1 MSTGL
6 RVPELPEQAPIWQRG
21 AHRLVF
27 HPVTQTVVVTAIV
40 LNGIVLGLQTFDEFS
55 ASTYHLL
62 NVIDRSFLAFFV
74 VEIALRFIAEG
85 CRPVKYFRS
94 GWNTFDTVVILLAV
108 LPIIAANASVL
119 RLVRVLRIARLAR
132 VMPDVAVLLDGLRRV
147 AKPAASLMALTA
159 LMVFLYGMVG
169 TFLFGE
175 TVPQYFGNIAN
186 SMLTLFELLTLEG
199 WNSVLH
205 ELIAAHGPLGGAYTI
220 SFVLIGTYVVINL
233 MVGVVISGLDEA
245 HKERIR
251 TRPGQH
257 KELQDT
263 IGAMTELVERLQR
276 NVAELER
283 GRPRRDE

>member
-1 MSTGL
+1 MGMTI
-6 RVPELPEQAPIWQRG
+6 PDLPERAPIWQRG

-27 HPVTQTVVVTAIV
+27 HPATQTVIVTAIV

-55 ASTYHLL
+55 PGTYHML
-62 NVIDRSFLAFFV
+62 NLIDRSFLAFFV
-74 VEIALRFIAEG
+74 IEIALRFIAEG
-85 CRPVKYFRS
+85 CRPVKYFRN

-108 LPIIAANASVL
+108 LPFIAANASVL
-119 RLVRVLRIARLAR
+119 RMIRVLRIARLAR

-169 TFLFGE
+169 TFLFGD
-175 TVPQYFGNIAN
+175 TVPQRFGNIAN
-186 SMLTLFELLTLEG
+186 SMLPLFELLTLEG
-199 WNSVLH
+199 WNDTLH
-205 ELIAAHGPLGGAYTI
+205 ELLDAHGWLGGAYTI

-251 TRPGQH
+251 TRPDQH
-257 KELQDT
+257 HELQSTVDE
-263 IGAMTELVERLQR
+263 MNELVERLQR

-283 GRPRRDE
+283 DRPRRHR